1 MLVSAS
7 YAIASLVEET
17 HLKEDY
23 VIPKVTDPRICP
35 IVTQTLKRGNWKPYS
50 QTAQGGYRNETIK

>member
-35 IVTQTLKRGNWKPYS
+35 IVTQTLKKR
-50 QTAQGGYRNETIK
+50 QLETILPNRSRTVPKRDN